1 MFGPINKKKKKQE
14 KNQINKTLKSKFIY
28 EDCFVY
34 DESRFT
40 GTLNIEYMKSKIYPC
55 KQVLSAKNNS
65 FSIHL

>member
-1 MFGPINKKKKKQE
+1 MFGPLNKKKKQE

-40 GTLNIEYMKSKIYPC
+40 GKK
-55 KQVLSAKNNS
+55 
-65 FSIHL
+65 IHLFLFNLVKSRPIHMVVTTCNQVQL